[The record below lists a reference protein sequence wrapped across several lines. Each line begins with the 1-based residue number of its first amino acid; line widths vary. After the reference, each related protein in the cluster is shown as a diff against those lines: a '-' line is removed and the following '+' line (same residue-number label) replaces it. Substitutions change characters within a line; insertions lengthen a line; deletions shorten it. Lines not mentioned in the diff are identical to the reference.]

1 MIGKI
6 LHLGLIAAVTVGL
19 AWLLIPTAQYLIV
32 GPNIQTEIISLP
44 DVAGT
49 AGRRDLE
56 LITLLGR
63 DSIPAILEPEFV
75 TAFEADQS
83 MAPDEPVLGISIGGE
98 HKAYS
103 IKMMSRHEIVNDVV
117 GGQPVAVTW

>member
-1 MIGKI
+1 MISKI
-6 LHLGLIAAVTVGL
+6 LLLGLIAAVTVGL

-32 GPNIQTEIISLP
+32 GPNIETEIISLP

-49 AGRRDLE
+49 VGVRDLE
-56 LITLLGR
+56 LVTLLGR
-63 DSIPAILEPEFV
+63 YSIPAIWEPEFV
-75 TAFEADQS
+75 TAFEADQW